1 MSFACPHCSAPVPDS
16 GIDRDREIA
25 TCAACG
31 RVIDLRAQDVPRV
44 EPAAAAPVPRLRE
57 PVALPA
63 NMQIRVDAASIGD
76 YRAGASSG
84 SITIT
89 RRWLR
94 AKHYVLL
101 LVLLA
106 ASLGV
111 AFGWV
116 RYGASV
122 WLGIAT
128 MFVIS
133 WTHILLSMFLNRTV
147 IRAGGGR
154 VEVTNGPIPTLLYR
168 NKSITSSE
176 LKQLYAA
183 RFGAVF
189 AVKAQ
194 LSDGSTQDLV
204 APLVTAE
211 QALFVEQQLERVLGL
226 VDFDVPGELGASYP
240 AAVAGPG
247 AKTAVGGVALIGLI
261 PLLIGGVVGL
271 FLFVSASTLE
281 GTLTASGELGSWVFT
296 PDDCSSG
303 QRAGFSG
310 VELSSSAHPSH
321 RIRLMRDPVRGNLVI
336 IDDSS
341 QSRPIVIDTDACR
354 RFDLSIRQTNTSIND
369 VWVMEGSAGL
379 DCDQLSGHVT
389 FDGCH

>member
-1 MSFACPHCSAPVPDS
+1 MSFACPHCSAPVPDLS
-16 GIDRDREIA
+16 IDQQREIA
-25 TCAACG
+25 TCAACA

-44 EPAAAAPVPRLRE
+44 EPVAAAPAPRLRD
-57 PVALPA
+57 PVALPE

-94 AKHYVLL
+94 SKHYVLL

-106 ASLGV
+106 ASGGV
-111 AFGWV
+111 AFGWMQ
-116 RYGASV
+116 YGASV
-122 WLGIAT
+122 WLGFAT
-128 MFVIS
+128 LFVIS
-133 WTHILLSMFLNRTV
+133 WTHMLLSMFVNRTE
-147 IRAGGGR
+147 IRVGDGR
-154 VEVTNGPIPTLLYR
+154 IDVKHGPIPTLLYR
-168 NKSITSSE
+168 NKSVSASD
-176 LKQLYAA
+176 LRQLYAA

-194 LSDGSTQDLV
+194 LVDGSVEDLV
-204 APLVTAE
+204 RPLVTAE

-226 VDFDVPGELGASYP
+226 VDFEVPGELGADYP

-247 AKTAVGGVALIGLI
+247 AKTAGAGAALLI
-261 PLLIGGVVGL
+261 PLLIAGVVGL
-271 FLFVSASTLE
+271 FLFVNSPTLE
-281 GTLTASGELGSWVFT
+281 GSLTASGELGSWVFT

-321 RIRLMRDPVRGNLVI
+321 RIRLMRDPVRGNLVV

-341 QSRPIVIDTDACR
+341 QSRPIVLDTDACR
-354 RFDLSIRQTNTSIND
+354 RLGLSVRQADTSIND
-369 VWVMEGSAGL
+369 VWVMEGSARL
-379 DCDQLSGHVT
+379 DCDQLSGSVT